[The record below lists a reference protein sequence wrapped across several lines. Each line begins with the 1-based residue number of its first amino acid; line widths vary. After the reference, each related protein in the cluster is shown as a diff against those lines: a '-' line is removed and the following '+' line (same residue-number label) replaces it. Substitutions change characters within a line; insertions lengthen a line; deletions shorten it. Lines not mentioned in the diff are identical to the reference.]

1 MSKLNNLIDEFVEA
15 ALSPSEAIE
24 KSKQITGKEIVGC
37 FPVYTPEEI
46 IYAAGFLPVG
56 MWGGKTE
63 IRYADKYLQSFC
75 CSIMRSN
82 IEYGIKGVYK
92 SLKATIIPAFCDT
105 LKCIIENWKVAIPDI
120 PVIPVVYPQNRT
132 DTFGYAYLVAEFT
145 RFKSEMEKLSG
156 KTISESELA
165 AAFDIYE
172 NYRSLMRSFVE
183 IVKDYPVTINA
194 RKRHLIIKSGYFM
207 DKKHYSELMKE
218 LIDALKVMPKEKHS
232 GPRVVGT
239 GLIFEPIELTD
250 IFVENQISLV
260 EDDFAQ
266 ESRQF
271 RAVARTEGTAMDKMA
286 YRVVDLRGCTF
297 LYEEQKSKGDMLV
310 EMVKRNKADAVF
322 VSMMKFCDPE
332 EFDYPIIKKKLDDAG
347 IPILYIETEM
357 HMDSY
362 EQIRTRI
369 QSFSEMLM

>member
-1 MSKLNNLIDEFVEA
+1 
-15 ALSPSEAIE
+15 
-24 KSKQITGKEIVGC
+24 
-37 FPVYTPEEI
+37 
-46 IYAAGFLPVG
+46 
-56 MWGGKTE
+56 
-63 IRYADKYLQSFC
+63 
-75 CSIMRSN
+75 
-82 IEYGIKGVYK
+82 
-92 SLKATIIPAFCDT
+92 
-105 LKCIIENWKVAIPDI
+105 
-120 PVIPVVYPQNRT
+120 VIPVVYPQNRT

-218 LIDALKVMPKEKHS
+218 LIDALKAIPKEKHS

>member
-218 LIDALKVMPKEKHS
+218 LIDALKAMPKEKHS

>member
-218 LIDALKVMPKEKHS
+218 LIDALKAIPKEKHS